1 MLNNPLAA
9 SLCFQHRLP
18 ISIIFDDKEAVMPDI
33 HNDNYSIILHARE
46 PRVLFLLEENGW
58 TLPRHQA
65 TDAEKINTAMED
77 QLRVKTTVLYCAYD
91 RYKDDE
97 REEQHLVYVLENHS
111 PDWIPAEGQHW
122 VSLAELQ
129 DLQLIVPE
137 HMAVIETVLAS
148 REQGEMY
155 EQRPTWAHV
164 GWFATAEQ
172 WIQQQLDKHG
182 YVATDSVKQLSVSTW
197 STVLCIP
204 TTMGDLYFKASVP
217 VFAYEPLLTQTLAM
231 LVPAHIP
238 PVLAVDNERH
248 WMLMQDAGKTLATIN
263 ETNPD
268 PTRWEEALRLFA
280 QMQIDLVAH
289 VGALEKTGCP
299 DMRLHVLPALFE
311 EALAA
316 KDMLLIG
323 QKDGMPEAEYEQLLA
338 FVPEL
343 KAICVKLAEYNVPE
357 SLHHDD
363 FHGNNILYNGK
374 TYVFFDW
381 AECALAHPFYS
392 LMIVQRVVKYVLE
405 YDDAVFDR
413 FRDAYLAPWTYY
425 EPIEHLREAFTLAV
439 RLGKLCRALTW
450 QRFIAQLEP
459 SAKWQYEGSFPYF
472 LRVFLGTEE

>member
-1 MLNNPLAA
+1 M
-9 SLCFQHRLP
+9 
-18 ISIIFDDKEAVMPDI
+18 
-33 HNDNYSIILHARE
+33 
-46 PRVLFLLEENGW
+46 EE
-58 TLPRHQA
+58 
-65 TDAEKINTAMED
+65 

-111 PDWIPAEGQHW
+111 PNWTPTQGQEW
-122 VSLAELQ
+122 VNLAELQ

-137 HMAVIETVLAS
+137 HMAVIETVLLE
-148 REQGEMY
+148 RGDLH
-155 EQRPTWAHV
+155 EQRPAWARV

-172 WIQQQLDKHG
+172 WIQQQLDRLG
-182 YVATDSVKQLSVSTW
+182 YVATDSVKQLSMSTW
-197 STVLCIP
+197 STVLRVS
-204 TTMGDLYFKASVP
+204 TTTGDLYFKVSAP
-217 VFAYEPLLTQTLAM
+217 VFAYEPLLTQTLST

-238 PVLAVDNERH
+238 PVLTVDNERH
-248 WMLMQDAGKTLATIN
+248 WMLMQDAGTTLATIN
-263 ETNPD
+263 ENNPD

-280 QMQIDLVAH
+280 QMQVDLVAH
-289 VGALEKTGCP
+289 VDTLEKTGCP
-299 DMRLHVLPALFE
+299 DMRLQSLPALFE

-323 QKDGMPEAEYEQLLA
+323 QEDGMPEAEYEQLLA

-343 KAICVKLAEYNVPE
+343 KAMCAKLAEYNVPE

-363 FHGNNILYNGK
+363 FHGNNIMYNGN

-381 AECALAHPFYS
+381 AECALAHPFCS
-392 LMIVQRVVKYVLE
+392 IMIVQRVVKYVLE
-405 YDDAVFDR
+405 YDDTMFDR
-413 FRDAYLAPWTYY
+413 FRDAYLAPWTCY
-425 EPIEHLREAFTLAV
+425 EPIERLHEAFSLAV